1 MFEENPPMNK
11 CSFLIVCLSLFA
23 ACTAPRQVVSG
34 PPVAIE
40 APPVEIVFESEILL
54 PEWTNVEFV
63 EIPCDTF
70 SLFLDFEKTQVK
82 IEPADG
88 GKHKVTSTRKEE
100 TIPVSITDSVTVL
113 TVRYPGLDS
122 VWVIHAEDTTFSHVI
137 LNDFEACPAVMP
149 AVPTG
154 EKFPVAYVLGFI
166 LAMALWWIGK
176 QRKAKG

>member
-1 MFEENPPMNK
+1 MNKK

-23 ACTAPRQVVSG
+23 ACKAPRQAVLS
-34 PPVAIE
+34 PPVAIV
-40 APPVEIVFESEILL
+40 APPVKIIFESEILL

-100 TIPVSITDSVTVL
+100 TLPVQIVDSVIVL
-113 TVRYPGLDS
+113 TIRHPGIDS
-122 VWVIHAEDTTFSHVI
+122 VFIIHDQATIFSHVVF
-137 LNDFEACPAVMP
+137 NDFEACPPVLP
-149 AVPTG
+149 AAPTG
-154 EKFPVAYVLGFI
+154 EKFPLAYVVGFV

-176 QRKAKG
+176 QRKKEG